1 MRGRR
6 ISATAAL
13 AVAAALGAVPVAPA
27 PASAAACTTAPQ
39 QGVAAVPEAPWE
51 SRRFDPGRLGQFS
64 TGAGVTVAV
73 IDSGVDPS
81 HPQMRGHVI
90 PGWDALDASA
100 AGLQD
105 CVGHG
110 TAVASVIVA
119 QPSNDHRFRG
129 LAPGA
134 TILPLR
140 VSEQELVNGQAAGR
154 TASAAKFADAIR
166 FAVNAGAK
174 VINLSV
180 VHNEDHPEVRAAI
193 ATAIARNVIVVAA
206 VGNGADKGNKTPYPA
221 AYDGVIGVGAVSEN
235 SVRLP
240 ESQFGRYVDLV
251 APGVNITV
259 ASPRQGFQTTFKG
272 TSIAAPFVAA
282 TAALLLSYRKGI
294 PASEVAARMFATAD
308 PAPGGPG
315 SDQYGYGVVNPYRAL
330 TEATTSEP
338 PRRPAALP
346 PPVRDPAAEA
356 AAAAAARTRTV
367 ALSLAAGVGGL
378 ALVVVLVA
386 NVVPRGRRRGWRPG
400 T

>member
-1 MRGRR
+1 M
-6 ISATAAL
+6 AAL
-13 AVAAALGAVPVAPA
+13 AVTATLGAVPVAPA
-27 PASAAACTTAPQ
+27 PASAAAPCATSPQ
-39 QGVAAVPEAPWE
+39 QPVASVPEAPWE
-51 SRRFDPGRLGQFS
+51 SRRFDPARLSQFS

-73 IDSGVDPS
+73 IDSGVDPN
-81 HPQMRGHVI
+81 HPQMRGHVV

-100 AGLQD
+100 NGQQD

-119 QPSNDHRFRG
+119 QPSNDHRFQG
-129 LAPGA
+129 LAPGV

-140 VSEQELVNGQAAGR
+140 VSEQEVVNGQASGR
-154 TASAAKFADAIR
+154 AASPAKFADAIR

-174 VINLSV
+174 VINMSV
-180 VHNEDHPEVRAAI
+180 VLSEDHPEVRAAV
-193 ATAIARNVIVVAA
+193 AAAIARNVVVVAA

-221 AYDGVIGVGAVSEN
+221 AYDGVIGVGAVAEN

-251 APGVNITV
+251 APGVDITV
-259 ASPRQGFQTTFKG
+259 ASPREGFQTTFKG
-272 TSIAAPFVAA
+272 TSIAAPFVSA

-294 PASEVAARMFATAD
+294 SASEVAARMFATAD

-330 TEATTSEP
+330 TEATTNQP

-356 AAAAAARTRTV
+356 AERAAARTRAV
-367 ALSLAAGVGGL
+367 ALSLAAGVGAL
-378 ALVVVLVA
+378 ALLVVLVA
-386 NVVPRGRRRGWRPG
+386 NVAPRGRRRGWRPG